1 MDWAYVISG
10 SVVGFVVGLTGV
22 GGGALMTPL
31 LVLFFGIPPVTAV
44 GTDLLFA
51 SITKVAGVGVHARRG
66 NVEWRIAGLLAC
78 GSVPAAL
85 ATLVVLEHLAAEG
98 VSIDGLVTPVLGGA
112 LILTAFAL
120 LFKGRLQEK
129 GWLVGRGLSERGRAI
144 ATVVTGAVLG
154 ALVTISSIGA
164 GALGIAALLFLYPQL
179 PAVRIVAADL
189 AHAVGLTAVAGL
201 GHLHMGTVDLN
212 LLATLLIG
220 SLPGIYLGSHLSAS
234 IPERVL
240 RSALAAM
247 LLLIGGRFVF

>member
-1 MDWAYVISG
+1 MNWAYVISG
-10 SVVGFVVGLTGV
+10 SVVGFLVGLTGV
-22 GGGALMTPL
+22 GGGSLMTPL
-31 LVLFFGIPPVTAV
+31 LVLLFGVAPATAV

-78 GSVPAAL
+78 GSIPAAL
-85 ATLVVLEHLAAEG
+85 VTLTVLEG
-98 VSIDGLVTPVLGGA
+98 VVAKGGSIDGVVTPVLGGA

-120 LFKGRLQEK
+120 LFKGRLQQE

-179 PAVRIVAADL
+179 PVVRIVAADL

-201 GHLHMGTVDLN
+201 GHLHMGTVDPN
-212 LLATLLIG
+212 LLITLLIG
-220 SLPGIYLGSHLSAS
+220 SLPGIYLGSHLSSS
-234 IPERVL
+234 ISERVL